1 MFKCFHCSEDLIW
14 QNDFDTEDTYPDSE
28 YQIVSMYQCNNKE
41 CEAWYEVY
49 THKKE
54 NK

>member
-14 QNDFDTEDTYPDSE
+14 QNDFDTEDTYPNSE
-28 YQIVSMYQCNNKE
+28 HQIVSTYQCNNKK
-41 CEAWYEVY
+41 CEAKYEVF
-49 THKKE
+49 TNKKK